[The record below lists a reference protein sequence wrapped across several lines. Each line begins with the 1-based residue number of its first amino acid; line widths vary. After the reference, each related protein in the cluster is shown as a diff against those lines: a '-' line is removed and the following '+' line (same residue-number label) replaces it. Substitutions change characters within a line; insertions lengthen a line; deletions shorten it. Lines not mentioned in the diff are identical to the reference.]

1 MYRKVSACANGCS
14 KQHVKGVYEENVDCR
29 KQIVWDMDPVLMV
42 LFSLHSAVPVKSTR
56 LVVL

>member
-14 KQHVKGVYEENVDCR
+14 KQKKGVYEENVDCR
-29 KQIVWDMDPVLMV
+29 KQIVWDMNPVLMV
-42 LFSLHSAVPVKSTR
+42 LFYLHSAVPVKSTR